1 MTISL
6 ENKRT
11 RNMGSK
17 STHWDVIAAGEYV
30 GNLASHGSGWSARWN
45 FLPQDK
51 GADYVSFGT
60 KKEAVAYLE
69 TQFAA

>member
-45 FLPQDK
+45 FLPENR
-51 GADYVSFGT
+51 ADEYASFRT
-60 KKEAVAYLE
+60 KKEALEYLE
-69 TQFAA
+69 IAFVN